1 VQLRLLDF
9 AVGAPE
15 SVQVQN
21 NPFFTLSWNR
31 RLFLSS
37 CVIHVLDRLRF
48 RLLSTANPN
57 RLIHWLTLAS
67 IIIYSESKWIDLLIN
82 VGFDYYLQR
91 IQMDWLI
98 HWLTL
103 ALIIIHSESKWIDL
117 LINVGF
123 DYYIQRIQIDWLI
136 DSLINIGF
144 DY

>member
-1 VQLRLLDF
+1 
-9 AVGAPE
+9 
-15 SVQVQN
+15 
-21 NPFFTLSWNR
+21 
-31 RLFLSS
+31 
-37 CVIHVLDRLRF
+37 
-48 RLLSTANPN
+48 
-57 RLIHWLTLAS
+57 LAS

-123 DYYIQRIQIDWLI
+123 DYYIQRIQIDW
-136 DSLINIGF
+136 
-144 DY
+144 